1 MKKQRTMKFKDFE
14 IRPMR
19 FIDGHTDPKIW
30 EVVKWCRCE
39 PREVI
44 DVETGKKKISDTYC
58 FAIAFLNGMKKSHVG
73 KCVLLVQDFL
83 NIMKKV

>member
-30 EVVKWCRCE
+30 EVVK
-39 PREVI
+39 
-44 DVETGKKKISDTYC
+44 
-58 FAIAFLNGMKKSHVG
+58 
-73 KCVLLVQDFL
+73 
-83 NIMKKV
+83 